1 MASVNRYSAA
11 RGALFAGFA
20 AALIGTAATAETDLP
35 EPEYV
40 GDIVAVEGDTI
51 TPLEKQ
57 RTSTRARAGALRA
70 RSANEIAGKA
80 SPVRLAAQ
88 PLRFIV
94 RHETNT
100 INPTQVINVFRM
112 SVNERRDVRFIET
125 GSVGAFTA
133 RSMDIEFLPFSSV
146 RYGTS
151 SYLITLDG
159 ELDPGEYA
167 ITLDGSRDVF
177 NLFGVD

>member
-1 MASVNRYSAA
+1 
-11 RGALFAGFA
+11 LA
-20 AALIGTAATAETDLP
+20 AALVASAAGAETDLP

-40 GDIVAVEGDTI
+40 GDIVAVEGGVA

-80 SPVRLAAQ
+80 SPVRLASQ

-94 RHETNT
+94 RHDTNT

-112 SVNERRDVRFIET
+112 KVNERRDVRLIET

-133 RSMDIEFLPFSSV
+133 RSMDIDFLPFSSE

-159 ELDPGEYA
+159 ELEPGEYA

>member
-1 MASVNRYSAA
+1 
-11 RGALFAGFA
+11 RGSLLAGFA
-20 AALIGTAATAETDLP
+20 AALFAGVAVAETDLP

-40 GDIVAVEGDTI
+40 GDIVAGEADVA

-80 SPVRLAAQ
+80 SPVRLSTQ

-112 SVNERRDVRFIET
+112 AVNERRDVRLIET
-125 GSVGAFTA
+125 GSAGAFTA
-133 RSMDIEFLPFSSV
+133 RSMDIEFLPFRSE

-159 ELDPGEYA
+159 ELEP
-167 ITLDGSRDVF
+167 
-177 NLFGVD
+177 